1 MGELASLTSADSYF
15 ENFEAGQTIRHA
27 RGKTVTELENVNITN
42 MVMNTAQGH
51 FNQDRMAKSPVGR
64 ILCYGGVSLS
74 VVLGLA
80 SQDTVENALAE
91 LGLDKIRLRTMVF
104 HGDTL
109 YAYSRVLAKRESDR
123 EDAGIVVFKHWG
135 VNQNREL
142 VVEAERTALVK
153 RKSHWLGR

>member
-1 MGELASLTSADSYF
+1 MGELAALTSADNYF
-15 ENFEAGQTIRHA
+15 EDFEVGQTIRHA

-51 FNQDRMAKSPVGR
+51 FNRDRMEKTAVGR
-64 ILCYGGVSLS
+64 ILCYGGVNLS
-74 VVLGLA
+74 IVLGLA

-91 LGLDKIRLRTMVF
+91 LSLDRIRLRTMVF

-109 YAYSRVLAKRESDR
+109 YAYSRVQEKRASER
-123 EDAGIVVFKHWG
+123 EDAGIVVFRHWG

-142 VVEAERTALVK
+142 VVEVDRTALVK
-153 RKSHWLGR
+153 RKSRWLDR